1 MLMKKIFTLIAMAF
15 VAISVNA
22 QRLTFMGALQASY
35 EKDGFKLEYVDTDGK
50 LATDDS
56 KSNNFGTADAYEKI
70 EGCLKTG
77 GKSGSKNNMT
87 LTIPADGTLKVYVR
101 TGSNSATDRN
111 LVLTQNET
119 ELYNKVVQETDK
131 VEVGDVSVY
140 PIISV
145 SVKAG
150 TVAVTYPVGSLN
162 FFAFELVAGGGGSVE
177 TLDITSVLEQT
188 YVEEAEKY
196 KYTKFAEG
204 KITSVANT
212 SPNNKGVGTEESPL
226 PKETDDA
233 TAFSQ
238 AVPVELTDYLL
249 KVSTTSVEMSLVST
263 PNANDNTAANAWAIS
278 DQTDGNNA
286 LSTDACNPKF
296 NVYVSPK
303 GNPTATYFGYW
314 VYNNDGAP
322 SFKCPNEYQTFWTP
336 EVGAAPSKGAF
347 TSIKIS
353 QAGSL
358 KIGVRIPKAGKNRKV
373 YFVKQ
378 SDGTILAQDQYNAEG
393 YDNNNG
399 NEYTVHTTT
408 DYVVATD
415 VNNQFIG
422 YINVTLP
429 VNETYVMFSPD
440 TQIGIYGFQFTPGG
454 STNIETVKNKVW
466 NPNAPMYNLSGQKV
480 DKSYKGI
487 VIQNGRKFFNK

>member
-1 MLMKKIFTLIAMAF
+1 MKKIFTLIAMAF

-212 SPNNKGVGTEESPL
+212 SPNNKGVGTKESPL

-336 EVGAAPSKGAF
+336 EVGAAPSKVAF

-358 KIGVRIPKAGKNRKV
+358 KIGVRIQKKKKNRKV

-487 VIQNGRKFFNK
+487 VIQNGRKFVNK

>member
-1 MLMKKIFTLIAMAF
+1 MNKILRFFLVALM
-15 VAISVNA
+15 AIVFGNVYADEVTMKYTGTENA
-22 QRLTFMGALQASY
+22 
-35 EKDGFKLEYVDTDGK
+35 
-50 LATDDS
+50 
-56 KSNNFGTADAYEKI
+56 NI
-70 EGCLKTG
+70 TG
-77 GKSGSKNNMT
+77 E
-87 LTIPADGTLKVYVR
+87 
-101 TGSNSATDRN
+101 NSAT
-111 LVLTQNET
+111 LVGLDASAWSVVGDKGKQTSFPGLIYNANGNQIRLYWNAEGSNTITVSSLAGATINSIKITFATGNEGYKNISVTVGGNAVSGTDGAYDINSTSFVLGNANTSSMQVRFT
-119 ELYNKVVQETDK
+119 ELVINYT
-131 VEVGDVSVY
+131 
-140 PIISV
+140 P
-145 SVKAG
+145 AG
-150 TVAVTYPVGSLN
+150 GGGS
-162 FFAFELVAGGGGSVE
+162 EGGGSVE

-487 VIQNGRKFFNK
+487 VIQNGRKFVNK